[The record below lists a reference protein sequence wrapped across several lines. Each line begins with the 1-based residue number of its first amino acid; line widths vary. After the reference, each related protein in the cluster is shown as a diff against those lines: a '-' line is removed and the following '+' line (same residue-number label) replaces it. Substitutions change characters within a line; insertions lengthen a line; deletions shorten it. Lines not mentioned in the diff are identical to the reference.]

1 MTHQPDHT
9 DSQGLFF
16 TILIGAVITLSLAI
30 ASVALYRSAMQDYK
44 KERWNSTHQDIQQFK
59 AQQSAARGDIDK
71 AMNDVVKE
79 QSSS

>member
-1 MTHQPDHT
+1 MTHQPDQT

-44 KERWNSTHQDIQQFK
+44 KERWNSTHRDIHQFK

-71 AMNDVVKE
+71 AMADVVKE